1 LNNALAAAFA
11 VQLVIAGE
19 LVCFCGMARLLGVAQ
34 LCSSLD
40 KAANLAICT
49 QLVRAAKAEAPSCR
63 FVAFPEAFEF
73 MGRPGSSDS
82 VEAAEELAGPTL
94 SAYRELARREE
105 VWLSLGGFH
114 ERVAGS
120 SKIANTHVIVDAQGA
135 IVETYRKLHL
145 FDVDVDGG
153 YRESDSTV
161 RGDRV
166 VVARGTPVGDVG
178 VTTCYDVRFPALYS
192 ALRDLGAD
200 VMLIPSAFMPTTGK
214 AHWHTLLRARAIET
228 QCFVVA
234 SAQAGVHN
242 APPAGAPSA
251 PGPRLRESY
260 GHSLVVDPWGTVLCD
275 LGQEAPSVRVV
286 DLDFDAMHEVRRRM
300 PAQQHRWANAGT
312 VASSTASSTSSTST
326 STASGAACPQMSR

>member
-1 LNNALAAAFA
+1 MRWPVSRRQLVGAAAALPGCSA
-11 VQLVIAGE
+11 VHSAGSPAQPR
-19 LVCFCGMARLLGVAQ
+19 MARLLGVAQ
-34 LCSSLD
+34 MCSTLD
-40 KAANLAICT
+40 KAANLAVCT
-49 QLVRAAKAEAPSCR
+49 QLVRAAKAQAPGCR

-73 MGRPGSSDS
+73 MGRPGSNDS
-82 VEAAEELAGPTL
+82 LEAAEELAGPTL
-94 SAYRELARREE
+94 SAYRDLARSEE

-135 IVETYRKLHL
+135 IVQTYRKLHL

-153 YRESDSTV
+153 YRESDSTL

-166 VVARGTPVGDVG
+166 VVARSTPVGDVG

-200 VMLIPSAFMPTTGK
+200 VLLVPSAFMPTTGI

-242 APPAGAPSA
+242 APPAGAAAPSA
-251 PGPRLRESY
+251 AGARLRESY

-275 LGQEAPSVRVV
+275 LGKEAPSVQVV
-286 DLDFDAMHEVRRRM
+286 ELDFNTMQSVRQRM
-300 PAQQHRWANAGT
+300 PAQQHRWANAS
-312 VASSTASSTSSTST
+312 VVDSACNRSSAP
-326 STASGAACPQMSR
+326 AR